1 MNRKGTGHKKRL
13 TPQTHYKACIVFY
26 ELQKGIIPEWV
37 TWEIREQHVEILRLF
52 IVEGLN
58 PHEIQRTGLIR
69 SMRNKPMSN
78 DMIRQWIFRYL
89 PFIEY
94 DEKLDNSFR
103 GRDKK
108 DRNEFERIKRL
119 KPKDKC
125 AICGSTKNLEFDH
138 IIPHYAG
145 GKSTEDNLQWLCH
158 DCHDKKTQEDCKKYG
173 WYD

>member
-13 TPQTHYKACIVFY
+13 TPQSHYRACIVFY

-37 TWEIREQHVEILRLF
+37 TWEVKDQHMELLRLF
-52 IVEGLN
+52 VVEGLN
-58 PHEIQRTGLIR
+58 PHEIHRTGLII
-69 SMRNKPMSN
+69 SKRNKPMSD
-78 DMIRQWIFRYL
+78 DMIRNWIMAYL

-94 DEKLDNSFR
+94 DEKLDYSFR
-103 GRDKK
+103 GRDKE
-108 DRNEFERIKRL
+108 DAREFERIKKI

-125 AICGSTKNLEFDH
+125 ALCGSTKDLEFDH

-145 GKSTEDNLQWLCH
+145 GKSTVDNLQWLCH
-158 DCHDKKTQEDCKKYG
+158 SCHEKKTLEDCEKYG